1 MKNKYN
7 LRLLDK
13 SSLLDLLEY
22 NVEDNFE
29 LEEIINIKIL
39 KELGF
44 KYGIIYNFDSIVTE
58 RIEDLEI
65 DIENIMEA
73 RFFNEKKELRILRD
87 EDEIKGT
94 IFVEKEDTKFI
105 GKTVILYKR
114 NEESNYANHLRFKKY
129 IDYDDDNQAYVRY
142 TKPCKLYF
150 KEAK

>member
-13 SSLLDLLEY
+13 KSLLDLLEY

-29 LEEIINIKIL
+29 LMEIVNIKVL

-58 RIEDLEI
+58 KIEDLKI
-65 DIENIMEA
+65 DIGNIMEA
-73 RFFNEKKELRILRD
+73 RFFNEEKELRIFRD

-105 GKTVILYKR
+105 EKTVVLCKR
-114 NEESNYANHLRFKKY
+114 NEESKYANQLRFKKY
-129 IDYDDDNQAYVRY
+129 IDYDDDNQAYIKY

-150 KEAK
+150 KEGK